1 MEKTKVMIVDD
12 HEQMR
17 TLLAEIVEQ
26 DDSLTVAATAADG
39 AEAYRLICGMEPDV
53 VLLDLIMPEMDGLT
67 LLERLQA
74 ERIGSWRR
82 RMSGLSACF
91 ARLR

>member
-26 DDSLTVAATAADG
+26 DDSLTVAATAAD
-39 AEAYRLICGMEPDV
+39 ELRLTG
-53 VLLDLIMPEMDGLT
+53 
-67 LLERLQA
+67 
-74 ERIGSWRR
+74 
-82 RMSGLSACF
+82 
-91 ARLR
+91 

>member
-39 AEAYRLICGMEPDV
+39 AESLPADLRDGTGCCAPGSDYAGDGRPDFAGAAAGRQRRQEMSEG
-53 VLLDLIMPEMDGLT
+53 LL
-67 LLERLQA
+67 
-74 ERIGSWRR
+74 
-82 RMSGLSACF
+82 
-91 ARLR
+91 